1 MMTTSSPAPPVAPTL
16 PTVSVILAVKNGAR
30 YLAAALESVVVAQ
43 THPPLEVLVVDDQSG
58 DNTREIAERF
68 APRGVR
74 FIANPTPLGIAASRN
89 LGVAR
94 ARGELLAF
102 TSHDDLWE
110 PEKLR
115 VQAGF
120 LRDRPA
126 TLFCLAHVRCFV
138 DAGET
143 LPTSFPRVRL
153 GESVPGYLIETLVAR
168 RAAFARVG
176 PFDSTLAQAD
186 DTDWYARA
194 QDLGVEAAV
203 LPDCLVRKRLHATN
217 ITYGPAHV
225 GRARR
230 ELLEVARRAVER
242 KRGARMLGA
251 VPRREEA

>member
-1 MMTTSSPAPPVAPTL
+1 MTNTPLL
-16 PTVSVILAVKNGAR
+16 PTVSVILAVKDGAR
-30 YLAAALESVVVAQ
+30 HLAAALESVVVAQ
-43 THPPLEVLVVDDQSG
+43 THRPLETLVVDDQSADG
-58 DNTREIAERF
+58 TRAIAESF
-68 APRGVR
+68 APHGVR

-89 LGVAR
+89 LGVGL

-115 VQAGF
+115 VQAAF
-120 LRDRPA
+120 LRDRPE

-138 DAGET
+138 DPGEE
-143 LPTSFPRVRL
+143 LPRSFPRVRL

-176 PFDSTLAQAD
+176 PFDPTLRQAD

-194 QDLGVEAAV
+194 RDLGVEAAV

-217 ITYGPAHV
+217 LTYGPEHA

-242 KRGARMLGA
+242 KRAAR
-251 VPRREEA
+251 VDVVTRREENA